1 MKRFDDVLRML
12 SGILLGIMVR
22 DFDLMSTNLC
32 AFCGGNPQNGIEYLV
47 AFCAVLM
54 LLAIFLR
61 NIHGSARY
69 DEYVENEKCRSIIE
83 RNIPGRFFIW
93 LLYICA
99 LFLGPSLAGRRLAR
113 GFKLTDSIGWL
124 AAMLFFSLAVYIVW
138 DFVLWFFP
146 LEKTAENGQVE
157 RRLEDV
163 VRNWVKI
170 DGVALLLGMISV
182 AVYWFVVLNC
192 RENVQRLLVAVSFVV
207 ISCFMLVGDYWKNRQ
222 FYFPSRH

>member
-22 DFDLMSTNLC
+22 DFDIMSKNLC
-32 AFCGGNPQNGIEYLV
+32 AFCGGIPQNRIEYLV

-61 NIHGSARY
+61 NIHGSTRY
-69 DEYVENEKCRSIIE
+69 DEYIENEKCSSTIE
-83 RNIPGRFFIW
+83 RKVGGRFFVW
-93 LLYICA
+93 LLYIFA
-99 LFLGPSLAGRRLAR
+99 LFLGPSLAGRRLA
-113 GFKLTDSIGWL
+113 LVEPTDSLGWL
-124 AAMLFFSLAVYIVW
+124 ATILFFSLAVYIVW
-138 DFVLWFFP
+138 DFMLWFFP
-146 LEKTAENGQVE
+146 LEKTTGNGRVE

-170 DGVALLLGMISV
+170 DVLAVLLGMVFV
-182 AVYWFVVLNC
+182 ALYCFVALDC
-192 RENVQRLLVAVSFVV
+192 QENVQRLLVTVSFVV
-207 ISCFMLVGDYWKNRQ
+207 ISCFMLVGDYWKNRH